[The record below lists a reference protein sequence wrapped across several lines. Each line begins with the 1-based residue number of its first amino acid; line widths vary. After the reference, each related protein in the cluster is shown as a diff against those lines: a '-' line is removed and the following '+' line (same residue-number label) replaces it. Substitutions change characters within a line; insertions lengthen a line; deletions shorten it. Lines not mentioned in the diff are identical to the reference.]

1 MTTED
6 KFLVGHT
13 RGSGVSDVLERTESK
28 LLDLEIDQVW
38 DLKILLG
45 HDGTILKDSLKSFLR
60 DSCQIVPMGTVL
72 RTDFVFV

>member
-13 RGSGVSDVLERTESK
+13 RGSGVSDVLERSESK
-28 LLDLEIDQVW
+28 LLDLEIEQVL

-45 HDGTILKDSLKSFLR
+45 HDGTILKDSPNQ
-60 DSCQIVPMGTVL
+60 SCKIVPMGTVL
-72 RTDFVFV
+72 RSDVV